1 MDKSQASGPQR
12 GIKEK
17 RVTPMMS
24 TSTNFGVNTKGTA
37 IVTINELEQRLVAY
51 RLQALEVPWLVS
63 ARRYRQQIY
72 QMDVDARG
80 NVWLRTGQG
89 LAVVDRRL
97 QREVYA
103 MSYPPGSLNSFG
115 MSRCRGWVYTGSLR
129 DGTITLRL
137 YKARPG
143 AVTLLL
149 QRALRVAGVGRPN
162 MLLSNCELHPNR
174 LLLTVRENQMLVV
187 YIWDFMKEGRSR
199 VIQRVECLEGTPR

>member
-1 MDKSQASGPQR
+1 MEKSQASSQQR

-17 RVTPMMS
+17 RVTPIMS

-37 IVTINELEQRLVAY
+37 IVTINEFEQRLVTY
-51 RLQALEVPWLVS
+51 RLQAPEVPWLVS
-63 ARRYRQQIY
+63 ERRYVEQIY
-72 QMDVDARG
+72 QMDLDARG

-89 LAVVDRRL
+89 LAVVNSRL

-103 MSYPPGSLNSFG
+103 RSYPPGSLNSFG
-115 MSRCRGWVYTGSLR
+115 MSRCRSWVYTASLR
-129 DGTITLRL
+129 DGNITLRL

-143 AVTLLL
+143 AVSLLL
-149 QRALRVAGVGRPN
+149 QRALQVAGGGRPN
-162 MLLSNCELHPNR
+162 MLLSNCELHHNR

-199 VIQRVECLEGTPR
+199 AMKRVECLEGTPC